1 MTNEDL
7 SILRNRPKNSTKVYS
22 ESLLITQESSQGFNA
37 VLTSGKVLDSDNYLN
52 LIGMLLRFINLADK
66 LKFFKRLIRNLY
78 FKNITYFYLSIIK
91 LYQLSYLEF
100 TNITRII
107 N

>member
-7 SILRNRPKNSTKVYS
+7 NIFRNRPKNSTKVYS
-22 ESLLITQESSQGFNA
+22 ESLLITQESSLGYDA
-37 VLTSGKVLDSDNYLN
+37 VLTSGKVLDSGNYLN
-52 LIGMLLRFINLADK
+52 LIGLLLRFINLADN

-78 FKNITYFYLSIIK
+78 FKKYYLFLSINYKVISIK
-91 LYQLSYLEF
+91 LS
-100 TNITRII
+100 RIYKY